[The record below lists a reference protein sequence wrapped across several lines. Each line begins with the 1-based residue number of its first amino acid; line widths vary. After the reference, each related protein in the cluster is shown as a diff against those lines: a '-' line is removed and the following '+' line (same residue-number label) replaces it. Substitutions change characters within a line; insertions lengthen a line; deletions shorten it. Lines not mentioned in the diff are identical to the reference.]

1 MVFEM
6 YDDLWNQKTEQD
18 FFKKSLQLTTKE
30 QLFYKTNTDTFVAYW
45 PKGYKGKKST
55 LQSRNTFIGDYT
67 EKWTIGLL
75 KEYAASKNLFAVQAV
90 TCEEIGLNSK
100 SPADVALCRKNTK
113 NQKAEDIVVLIEVK
127 MSIVWNWELRNSELL
142 EIGDYSTHQ
151 GNPGMLRSDSM
162 LKAIGKAITTRVS
175 GYKSSNIPIIILGN
189 TPITKH
195 YYEKV
200 DHLKKCG
207 IIQGFWSIN
216 PKPSNSINTLKYTDE
231 KGFIR
236 MDTREEFISHLD
248 KSLTQNSTFFSSM
261 ISKKC
266 LGDIIIISNK
276 EETLE
281 KKAEKFLQLIRE

>member
-1 MVFEM
+1 MVFEV
-6 YDDLWNQKTEQD
+6 YDNLWNQKTEKD
-18 FFKKSLQLTTKE
+18 FFKNALQLTTKE
-30 QLFYKTNTDTFVAYW
+30 QLFYKTDTDKFVAYW
-45 PKGYKGKKST
+45 PKGYKGNKST

-67 EKWTIGLL
+67 EKWTRELL
-75 KEYAASKNLFAVQAV
+75 EEYASSINLFAVQGV
-90 TCEEIGLNSK
+90 ICEEIGLNRK
-100 SPADVALCRKNTK
+100 SPADVALCRKNTN
-113 NQKAEDIVVLIEVK
+113 NQKAEDIVALIEVK
-127 MSIVWNWELRNSELL
+127 MSIVWNWELRNNELL
-142 EIGDYSTHQ
+142 EIGNYSTHQ

-162 LKAIGKAITTRVS
+162 LKAIGKAITIRVS
-175 GYKSSNIPIIILGN
+175 GYETNNIPIIILGN

-207 IIQGFWSIN
+207 IIQGFWSTN
-216 PKPSNSINTLKYTDE
+216 PKPSESIDTLKYTDE

-248 KSLTQNSTFFSSM
+248 KLLAQKLTFFSSM

-266 LGDIIIISNK
+266 LGDIIVISNK

-281 KKAEKFLQLIRE
+281 KKAEKFLQLLRE

>member
-1 MVFEM
+1 MVFEV
-6 YDDLWNQKTEQD
+6 YDNLWNPKTEQD
-18 FFKKSLQLTTKE
+18 FFEKSLQLTTKE
-30 QLFYKTNTDTFVAYW
+30 QLFYRTDTDTFVAYW

-67 EKWTIGLL
+67 EKWTRGLL
-75 KEYAASKNLFAVQAV
+75 KEYAESKNLFAVQGV
-90 TCEEIGLNSK
+90 ICEEIGLNNK
-100 SPADVALCRKNTK
+100 SPADVALCKKNTK
-113 NQKAEDIVVLIEVK
+113 NQKAEDIVALIEVK
-127 MSIVWNWELRNSELL
+127 MSIVWNWELRNNELL

-162 LKAIGKAITTRVS
+162 LKAIGKAISTRVS

-189 TPITKH
+189 TPITEH

-216 PKPSNSINTLKYTDE
+216 PKASDSIDTLKCTKE

-236 MDTREEFISHLD
+236 MDTREEFISYID
-248 KSLTQNSTFFSSM
+248 KSLTQDLTFFSSM
-261 ISKKC
+261 VSKKC
-266 LGDIIIISNK
+266 LGDIIVISNK

-281 KKAEKFLQLIRE
+281 KKAEKFLHLIRE

>member
-1 MVFEM
+1 M
-6 YDDLWNQKTEQD
+6 YDNLWNQKTEQD
-18 FFKKSLQLTTKE
+18 FFKKALQLTTKE
-30 QLFYKTNTDTFVAYW
+30 QLFYKTDTNKFVAYW
-45 PKGYKGKKST
+45 PKGYKGNKST
-55 LQSRNTFIGDYT
+55 LQSRNTYIGDYT
-67 EKWTIGLL
+67 EKWTRELL
-75 KEYAASKNLFAVQAV
+75 EEYASSKNLFAVQGV
-90 TCEEIGLNSK
+90 ICEEVGLNSK
-100 SPADVALCRKNTK
+100 SPADVALCRKNTN
-113 NQKAEDIVVLIEVK
+113 NQKAEDIVALIEVK
-127 MSIVWNWELRNSELL
+127 MSILWNWELRNNELF
-142 EIGDYSTHQ
+142 EIGDFSTHQ

-189 TPITKH
+189 TPVTKH

-216 PKPSNSINTLKYTDE
+216 PKPSDSTDTLKYTDE

-236 MDTREEFISHLD
+236 MDTQEEFISNLD
-248 KSLTQNSTFFSSM
+248 KSIAQNLTFFSSM

-266 LGDIIIISNK
+266 LGDIIITSNK

-281 KKAEKFLQLIRE
+281 EKAEKFLQLIRE

>member
-1 MVFEM
+1 MVFEV
-6 YDDLWNQKTEQD
+6 YDNLWNPKTEQD
-18 FFKKSLQLTTKE
+18 FFEKSLQLTTKE
-30 QLFYKTNTDTFVAYW
+30 QLFYRTDTDTFVAYW

-67 EKWTIGLL
+67 EKWTRGLL
-75 KEYAASKNLFAVQAV
+75 KEYAESKNLFAVQGV
-90 TCEEIGLNSK
+90 ICEEIGLNNK
-100 SPADVALCRKNTK
+100 SPADVALCKKNTK
-113 NQKAEDIVVLIEVK
+113 NQKAEDIVALIEVK
-127 MSIVWNWELRNSELL
+127 MSIVWNWELRNNELL

-162 LKAIGKAITTRVS
+162 LKAIGKAISTRVS

-189 TPITKH
+189 TPITEH

-216 PKPSNSINTLKYTDE
+216 PKASDSIDTLKCTKE

-236 MDTREEFISHLD
+236 MDTREEFISYID
-248 KSLTQNSTFFSSM
+248 KSLTQDLTFFSSM
-261 ISKKC
+261 VSKKC
-266 LGDIIIISNK
+266 LGDIIVMSNK